1 MRAEFALIREW
12 PILLVGAALICAA
25 LALAVASLASERR
38 RGTVAGGEP
47 DVAVPGVRK
56 PGPAA
61 AFGTPSPPPGLGHA
75 EGQLP
80 PLTLADSALALPDTP
95 WGDEMRGV
103 AGRPESGAEDSPALS
118 RAGWAGETPTMAARP
133 MSAAAWADDPR
144 SGVAP
149 DMGAGAVSP
158 GAWPEVAPSVPP
170 WTGAADLPDAA
181 WGGAAPDMAAAL
193 LPAAADPA
201 ALPETAWAAESPD
214 IAAPGV
220 LSAGWADAPWGGRP
234 DIAAPPVL
242 TVTGAPDLPDAP
254 WGDEASDMALPSG
267 LRATGA
273 ADLPDAPWG
282 DEAPGMTHPSDP
294 TANAGPAV
302 ADAPQGA
309 EAPDTGPPSGPKA
322 TGGPTVPTLPGA
334 ARRQRWRPRPCTP
347 PGRTPR
353 GAARCQTRMRYLDP
367 MVRPRSGLHQA
378 RGAVPGR
385 TISQIAGEITIVTAN
400 Q

>member
-47 DVAVPGVRK
+47 DEAVPGVRK

-61 AFGTPSPPPGLGHA
+61 AFGTSSPPPGLGHA

-103 AGRPESGAEDSPALS
+103 AGRPESGAAGSPALP
-118 RAGWAGETPTMAARP
+118 RAGWAGETPTMAAPP
-133 MSAAAWADDPR
+133 MSAAAWADDSR

-170 WTGAADLPDAA
+170 STGAADLPDAA
-181 WGGAAPDMAAAL
+181 WGRAAPDMAAAL

-201 ALPETAWAAESPD
+201 PLPETAWAAESPD

-220 LSAGWADAPWGGRP
+220 LSAGWADAPWGERP
-234 DIAAPPVL
+234 NIAAPPVL

-254 WGDEASDMALPSG
+254 WGDEASDMGLPSG

-302 ADAPQGA
+302 ADAPQSD
-309 EAPDTGPPSGPKA
+309 EAPDTGPPPSEPKA
-322 TGGPTVPTLPGA
+322 TGGPAVA
-334 ARRQRWRPRPCTP
+334 DAPRGGETPEMTP
-347 PGRTPR
+347 PAVH
-353 GAARCQTRMRYLDP
+353 AAWADAAWGSKVSDT
-367 MVRPRSGLHQA
+367 A
-378 RGAVPGR
+378 AVPGPNGQAEIRPAPSSRGGPR
-385 TISQIAGEITIVTAN
+385 THHKPN
-400 Q
+400 RRRDHDRDR